1 MAPQAMQDLTA
12 RAALRVNNVLA
23 CTPAGPAPEKTG
35 RPPRL
40 RPTRSFDARLTAR
53 RTALSFSHPRAMAVV
68 LAKRLG
74 IGLLAAAL
82 AFSHMVAARDLGR
95 SAAADAQA
103 SAGGHGLQPG
113 SKQARFLGEP
123 ASDDTRH
130 VADWVTT
137 WGDNRSL
144 PFIIIDK
151 VNAEVFVFDAGGE
164 LRGASRALL
173 GLARGDDSVPGI
185 GERKMSS
192 IRPEERTTPAGRF
205 VASLGHNTDNQDI
218 LWVDYANA
226 IALHRVVTT
235 NPKERRVQRLAMASP
250 LDRRISFGCINVPAK
265 FYDKVVI
272 PAFIGTKGIV
282 YVLPETRSIREVFVG
297 LSR

>member
-1 MAPQAMQDLTA
+1 MPAGS
-12 RAALRVNNVLA
+12 ALRETV
-23 CTPAGPAPEKTG
+23 
-35 RPPRL
+35 RSPRL
-40 RPTRSFDARLTAR
+40 RPARSTDARLAAR
-53 RTALSFSHPRAMAVV
+53 RTALSPGSPRAAAAADLAV
-68 LAKRLG
+68 LTRRAG
-74 IGLLAAAL
+74 IVGLVAAAL
-82 AFSHMVAARDLGR
+82 AFSHTVAARDLGH
-95 SAAADAQA
+95 SAATDAQA
-103 SAGGHGLQPG
+103 STAVHGLEPG

-123 ASDDTRH
+123 ASDDARQ
-130 VADWVTT
+130 VADWAIK
-137 WGDNRSL
+137 WADNRGM

-151 VNAEVFVFDAGGE
+151 VNAEVFVFDAHGE

-205 VASLGHNTDNQDI
+205 VASLGHDTDNQDI
-218 LWVDYANA
+218 LWVDYADA

-250 LDRRISFGCINVPAK
+250 LDRRISFGCINVPAE
-265 FYDKVVI
+265 FYDRVVI
-272 PAFIGTKGIV
+272 AAFTGTKGIV